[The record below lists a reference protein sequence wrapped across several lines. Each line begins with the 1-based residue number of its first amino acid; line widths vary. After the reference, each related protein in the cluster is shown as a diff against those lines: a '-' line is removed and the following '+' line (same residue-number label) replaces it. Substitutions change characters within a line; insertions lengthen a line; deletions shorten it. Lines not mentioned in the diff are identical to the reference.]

1 MLLWGSLEPSWPPLE
16 HLWGPS
22 QRPRGAI
29 LGPSWNR
36 RGCLSGPSWSSVCGR
51 IQLRAV
57 VGDLA
62 QACSLVR
69 VLLLCAPTRYHCR
82 AVRSPVS
89 MASPVTPEGPPP
101 DWKGVTEPNLPETV
115 AEEDAMMA
123 HARGLTDEQGGP
135 SAHDDTDS
143 ANAQDEKGVPCAI
156 DNVTPQPPTT
166 TRTTPPQT
174 RKQVLRHS
182 YSDLSS
188 VPCAVNV
195 QAVFRDMVNGS
206 GDFIVPEEFEV
217 HRCVKRRLN
226 ITFTVEEEWV
236 SDSD

>member
-29 LGPSWNR
+29 LGPSWSR

-101 DWKGVTEPNLPETV
+101 DWKGVTAPNLPETV

-135 SAHDDTDS
+135 SAHDVTDS
-143 ANAQDEKGVPCAI
+143 AKA
-156 DNVTPQPPTT
+156 
-166 TRTTPPQT
+166 
-174 RKQVLRHS
+174 
-182 YSDLSS
+182 
-188 VPCAVNV
+188 
-195 QAVFRDMVNGS
+195 
-206 GDFIVPEEFEV
+206 
-217 HRCVKRRLN
+217 
-226 ITFTVEEEWV
+226 
-236 SDSD
+236 